1 MTYEKC
7 LEDLKAINLKN
18 KFIADFESIDKNKN
32 LILML
37 KNTDKIFSAG
47 SLIRTL
53 IASLE
58 YQSEKYFFWVEA
70 YQFFITPEFERKS
83 KYF

>member
-1 MTYEKC
+1 
-7 LEDLKAINLKN
+7 
-18 KFIADFESIDKNKN
+18 
-32 LILML
+32 ML